1 MSLKFLE
8 ELNSKLLKID
18 INNANPLEFT
28 NIVISVLDKD
38 APKKKK
44 FLRAKT
50 QVLRRKKCGKKSCR
64 GVNFETNFKKIE
76 QIKGTIMQL

>member
-8 ELNSKLLKID
+8 ELNSELLKID

-38 APKKKK
+38 APGKKK
-44 FLRAKT
+44 FLRANNSSFTSKDMRKKIM
-50 QVLRRKKCGKKSCR
+50 QRRKFRNKFLKK
-64 GVNFETNFKKIE
+64 
-76 QIKGTIMQL
+76 

>member
-50 QVLRRKKCGKKSCR
+50 QVLRRKKSCR

-76 QIKGTIMQL
+76 QIKDTIMQL

>member
-8 ELNSKLLKID
+8 ELNSELLKID

-38 APKKKK
+38 APRKKK
-44 FLRAKT
+44 FLRANNSSFTSKNMRKKIM
-50 QVLRRKKCGKKSCR
+50 QRRKFRNKFLKK
-64 GVNFETNFKKIE
+64 
-76 QIKGTIMQL
+76 

>member
-8 ELNSKLLKID
+8 ELNSELLKID

-38 APKKKK
+38 APRKKK
-44 FLRAKT
+44 FLRANNSSFTSKDMGKKIM
-50 QVLRRKKCGKKSCR
+50 QRRKFRNKFLKK
-64 GVNFETNFKKIE
+64 
-76 QIKGTIMQL
+76 